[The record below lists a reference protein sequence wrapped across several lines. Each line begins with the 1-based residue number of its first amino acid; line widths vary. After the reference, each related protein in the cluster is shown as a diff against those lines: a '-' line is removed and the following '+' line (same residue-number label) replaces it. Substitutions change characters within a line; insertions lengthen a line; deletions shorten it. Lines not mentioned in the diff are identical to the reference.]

1 MSASTHDHDHHHGF
15 RDAIGLAAAIRGGK
29 TSAVEAVREALARI
43 GELDEQVR
51 AYVYVDRD
59 GAMAAARDAD
69 ARLQQA
75 GPEGVPAFH
84 GVPLSIKDNTDVAG
98 MPTTHSCRALAHH
111 VAATDDPLIGRFRRA
126 GFIII
131 GKTNI
136 PEFCT
141 SMTASQLNGVSRN
154 PWNLDLTPGGSSG
167 GAAAALAAGMCTV
180 AHGTDGAG
188 STRVPASFCGL
199 VGLKPSRQL
208 ICYGPH
214 ERNQYFGTS
223 EPGILTRSVRDAA
236 AILDVMAGTSLPGP
250 AWSPRPSQPYATAL
264 TRAPGR
270 LRIAVCTDPPFG
282 RVEEACAAAA
292 TTAGS
297 ILESLGHDVGPATPD
312 WGAILV
318 AAAGPMSV
326 PGAAA
331 LVGPD
336 QYDLVEPRNRPM
348 VERLAAMTVLEHSR
362 WADLVRSATASFT
375 TLWDD
380 YDLLVTPTCGLTAPD
395 VSWAPWD
402 KSAQEHNAK
411 FASMPNFAQPF
422 NLSGQPAISLPLSW
436 SPDGMPIGVQLAG
449 RYLEEDLLLSV
460 AAQLE
465 TALPW
470 SHRTPPL
477 LTPNAPRSTQEEAP
491 R

>member
-1 MSASTHDHDHHHGF
+1 MD
-15 RDAIGLAAAIRGGK
+15 
-29 TSAVEAVREALARI
+29 ERI
-43 GELDEQVR
+43 R
-51 AYVYVDRD
+51 AYVYVDAD
-59 GAMAAARDAD
+59 GVMAAGRDAD
-69 ARLQQA
+69 ALLKEA

-84 GVPLSIKDNTDVAG
+84 GVPLSIKDVIDVAG
-98 MPTTHSCRALAHH
+98 MPTTHSCRALAHR
-111 VAATDDPLIGRFRRA
+111 VAATDDPLIRRFRRA
-126 GFIII
+126 GFIIV
-131 GKTNI
+131 GKTNV

-141 SMTASQLNGVSRN
+141 SMTASQLNGISRN

-167 GAAAALAAGMCTV
+167 GAAAALAAGMCAV

-208 ICYGPH
+208 VSFGPH
-214 ERNQYFGTS
+214 ERSQYFGTS
-223 EPGILTRSVRDAA
+223 EPGVLARSVRDAA
-236 AILDVMAGTSLPGP
+236 TVLDVMVGTGSAEP
-250 AWSPRPSQPYATAL
+250 AWSPRPAQPYATAS
-264 TRAPGR
+264 TRAPGH

-292 TTAGS
+292 TTVGG
-297 ILESLGHDVGPATPD
+297 ILESLGHDVAPATPE
-312 WGAILV
+312 WRAILV

-336 QYDLVEPRNRPM
+336 QYGLVEPRNRPM
-348 VERLAAMTVLEHSR
+348 MERLAAMTVLEHSR
-362 WADLVRSATASFT
+362 WVDQVRGASAAFTA
-375 TLWDD
+375 LWDD
-380 YDLLVTPTCGLTAPD
+380 YDLLVTPTCGMTPPD
-395 VSWAPWD
+395 VGWAPWD
-402 KSAQEHNAK
+402 KSAEEHTAV

-449 RYLEEDLLLSV
+449 RYLEEGLLLSV

-465 TALPW
+465 EAVPW
-470 SHRTPPL
+470 SHRSPPL
-477 LTPNAPRSTQEEAP
+477 LPNA
-491 R
+491 